1 MMFSFRVDAIKDFKE
16 YMLRDYYCWLKTYC
30 CCSKDKDL
38 QESKDPQVVVSA
50 AKLPILNPNEFD
62 LWRMRIEQ
70 YFLMT
75 NYSLWEVILN
85 GDSPIP
91 TRVIDG
97 VVQPV
102 APTTAEQRLT
112 RKNELKARG
121 TLLMALLDKHQLKFN
136 IHKDAMSLMEAIE
149 KRIGGNK
156 ETKKVQKTLLK
167 KQYENFTGLNGMLQL
182 PQKGHFAIECM
193 SPKVTRN
200 KENQRR
206 IVLVETSTSNS
217 LVSQCDG
224 VGSYDWSF
232 QADEEPTNYALM
244 AFTSSSSSS
253 SDNEVASCSKSCT
266 KAYATL
272 QSHYDKVTINLK
284 KSQFDVLSYKSG
296 LEYVEARIV
305 VYQHNENVFEEDIK
319 LLKLDVMLRD
329 NALVDLRKKFEK
341 AKQERDEH
349 VVPIV
354 VLTRSR
360 LVLLTAAK
368 PVTTAVPQNK
378 VQHQRPTKHGVTKAH
393 SPSKRPIN
401 LRPSHI
407 HSNFHQQVTTVKA
420 TQDKGVIDSGCSR
433 HMTWNISY
441 LSNFEEIN
449 KGYVAFGGNPKG
461 GKITGSRPT
470 WLFDIDTLT
479 KSMNYQ
485 LVLAGNQPYSSAGIQ
500 EHFDAAKAG
509 EGNVQQYVLFP
520 FWSTSSKDPQNTD
533 ADTIFEVKEPES
545 AAHVFPSSCETT
557 KKHDDKTNSKAKG
570 KSLVELLTGVRN
582 LSEEFEDFSSDSTN
596 GVNAA
601 STPVPAVQPNS
612 TNSTNTFSTADMP
625 ALEDIT
631 YSDDEEDVGAEA
643 DFSNLE
649 TNITEEGIDYEEFF
663 APVARIEAIML
674 FLAYASFIV
683 YQMDVKSAFLYGT
696 IKEEA
701 YVCQPPGFEDPDYPN
716 KVYKVVESLYG
727 LHQAPRAW
735 YETLANYLLEN
746 DFQRGKI
753 DHTLFIKKQ
762 KDEKSSSTHID
773 TEKPLLKAPDDGK
786 SSSTHID
793 TEKPL
798 LKDPDGEDVDA
809 HTYRSMIGSLMYL
822 TSSRPDIMYLKGKP
836 HLGLWYPKD
845 SSFNLVAYSDS
856 DYAGASLDRK
866 STTGGMLVPQQ
877 VHDDVADDVADVVAD
892 ADAEPTPLSPTSA
905 TTPPPQQE
913 LISLPSQV
921 LATPSPS
928 PHQSPIVPP
937 SSPPHQQ
944 PSQTT
949 KISMNFLTHSKAK
962 GQEIGKKEEVKS
974 FWVKEIEK
982 GGCIQTEGKIAALD
996 ANEDVT
1002 LEEVAVEVAKD
1013 ADVQGRLEEYQGV
1026 VIRYLEEIATPSV
1039 IVHSEPKSKDE
1050 GKGILVEEPKP
1061 LKKQAHIKQD
1071 EVYARELEQVPVVDY
1086 QIHTEHNKPYY
1097 KIIRADGTY
1106 QLFLSFISLLRNFDR
1121 EDLKMLWKIVQE
1133 RFASSEPKNFSD
1145 DFLLNTLKT
1154 MFEKPNVEAHIWKNQ
1169 RGSYE
1174 LAKVKSWKLLE
1185 SCRVYIITFTTTQM
1199 ILLVERRYHLI
1210 RFTLNQMINN
1220 VRLEE
1225 SEVSLEL
1232 LRFVR
1237 R

>member
-1 MMFSFRVDAIKDFKE
+1 MKRINREFSVTRTPQQNGITERKNMTLIEAART
-16 YMLRDYYCWLKTYC
+16 MLADSL
-30 CCSKDKDL
+30 
-38 QESKDPQVVVSA
+38 
-50 AKLPILNPNEFD
+50 LPIPFWAEAVNTACYVQNRVLVTKPHNKTPYELLLGRTPSIGF
-62 LWRMRIEQ
+62 MRP
-70 YFLMT
+70 FGCPVT
-75 NYSLWEVILN
+75 ILN
-85 GDSPIP
+85 
-91 TRVIDG
+91 
-97 VVQPV
+97 
-102 APTTAEQRLT
+102 
-112 RKNELKARG
+112 
-121 TLLMALLDKHQLKFN
+121 TLDPL
-136 IHKDAMSLMEAIE
+136 
-149 KRIGGNK
+149 
-156 ETKKVQKTLLK
+156 
-167 KQYENFTGLNGMLQL
+167 
-182 PQKGHFAIECM
+182 
-193 SPKVTRN
+193 
-200 KENQRR
+200 
-206 IVLVETSTSNS
+206 
-217 LVSQCDG
+217 
-224 VGSYDWSF
+224 
-232 QADEEPTNYALM
+232 
-244 AFTSSSSSS
+244 
-253 SDNEVASCSKSCT
+253 
-266 KAYATL
+266 
-272 QSHYDKVTINLK
+272 
-284 KSQFDVLSYKSG
+284 
-296 LEYVEARIV
+296 
-305 VYQHNENVFEEDIK
+305 
-319 LLKLDVMLRD
+319 
-329 NALVDLRKKFEK
+329 
-341 AKQERDEH
+341 
-349 VVPIV
+349 
-354 VLTRSR
+354 
-360 LVLLTAAK
+360 
-368 PVTTAVPQNK
+368 
-378 VQHQRPTKHGVTKAH
+378 
-393 SPSKRPIN
+393 
-401 LRPSHI
+401 
-407 HSNFHQQVTTVKA
+407 
-420 TQDKGVIDSGCSR
+420 
-433 HMTWNISY
+433 
-441 LSNFEEIN
+441 
-449 KGYVAFGGNPKG
+449 
-461 GKITGSRPT
+461 GSRPT

-762 KDEKSSSTHID
+762 KD
-773 TEKPLLKAPDDGK
+773 GK

-866 STTGGMLVPQQ
+866 STTGGCQFLGYRLISWQCIKQKIIATSSTEAEYVAAASCCAQVLWIQNQLLDYGVGKGFSRVDTLLFEGMLVPQQ

-982 GGCIQTEGKIAALD
+982 GEARRISSTSLSFGLGTCSKSLKYADDEAEPAELKKVIKVVTTAKLIIEVETAAATTITASLMPKASD
-996 ANEDVT
+996 A
-1002 LEEVAVEVAKD
+1002 K
-1013 ADVQGRLEEYQGV
+1013 RRKGV

-1071 EVYARELEQVPVVDY
+1071 EVYAREGAQDTSTDYPNDEDDVYTEATPLALKVPVVDY